1 MILWTVRERYFG
13 LMVINTSVKFEQ
25 GNRHGQGTYHYRN
38 GDVYEGEW
46 ISGKRNGN
54 GKITY
59 YAGGHFFGIW
69 ENDERRWGTYSNE
82 KDEVFIGEVINDLPS
97 SNGKYFD
104 NEGNE
109 KNLNI

>member
-1 MILWTVRERYFG
+1 MMPAVT
-13 LMVINTSVKFEQ
+13 
-25 GNRHGQGTYHYRN
+25 
-38 GDVYEGEW
+38 
-46 ISGKRNGN
+46 
-54 GKITY
+54 
-59 YAGGHFFGIW
+59 FFGIW